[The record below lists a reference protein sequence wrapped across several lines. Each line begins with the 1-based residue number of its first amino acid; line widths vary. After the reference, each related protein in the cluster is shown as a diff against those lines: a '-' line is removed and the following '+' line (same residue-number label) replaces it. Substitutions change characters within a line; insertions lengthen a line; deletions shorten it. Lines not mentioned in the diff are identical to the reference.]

1 MISHQAVICLGLSQL
16 INWGISY
23 YLIGNF
29 GPAMATD
36 LGIGT
41 TAIYA
46 GLSLALVVMAATSPW
61 TGRLIDRLGG
71 RRVLPIGAVLNAVGC
86 VVLAISQSAWTYYAA
101 WIVLGLGMRLCL
113 YEAAFATLARIGGA
127 EARRAI
133 GQITLFGGLA
143 STVMW
148 PVGHALADMLGWRG
162 ALVVYALFSLA
173 TLPLYRSLPSEGRG
187 NIAAASSVKVEW
199 LARTPAQ
206 YRQAAVLFSV
216 IAMLTSFLAAG
227 NAAHMLSMLA
237 GMGLDPAMAV
247 GIAAMW
253 GVGQVVARLGE
264 VFFGRRIDPLLL
276 NLLIAC
282 VMPLC
287 FIAGLAASLP
297 VAAAIF
303 SFCYGA
309 CNGLF
314 TISKGTLP
322 LLLFDYRRYGALTGR
337 LLVPSFLLTAT
348 APLLYAAIIDSLG
361 AKAAMY
367 MALGVACVVLG
378 ASAKLAWMFRHR
390 A

>member
-1 MISHQAVICLGLSQL
+1 MISRQTVICLGLSQL

-29 GPAMATD
+29 GPAMADD
-36 LGIGT
+36 LGMGT

-71 RRVLPIGAVLNAVGC
+71 RRVLPVGAVLNALGC
-86 VVLAISQSAWTYYAA
+86 VVLAVSQSAWTYYAA
-101 WIVLGLGMRLCL
+101 WIFLGIGMRLCL
-113 YEAAFATLARIGGA
+113 YEAAFATLARIGGVQ
-127 EARRAI
+127 ARRAI

-148 PVGHALADMLGWRG
+148 PVGHALAGAMGWRG
-162 ALVVYALFSLA
+162 ALLVYAVFSLA
-173 TLPLYRSLPSEGRG
+173 TLPLYRGLPPDRRVTVTAS
-187 NIAAASSVKVEW
+187 AAALPTW

-206 YRQAAVLFSV
+206 YRQAAILFSV

-227 NAAHMLSMLA
+227 NAAHMLNILG
-237 GMGLDPAMAV
+237 GMGLDPALAV
-247 GIAAMW
+247 GIAALW
-253 GVGQVVARLGE
+253 GIGQVLARLGE
-264 VFFGRRIDPLLL
+264 FLFGQRIDPLKL

-282 VMPLC
+282 LLPLC
-287 FIAGLAASLP
+287 FLAGLAASVP

-322 LLLFDYRRYGALTGR
+322 LVLFDHRRYGALTGR

-348 APLLYAAIIDSLG
+348 APLLYAAIITNVG
-361 AKAAMY
+361 AKAAMG
-367 MALGVACVVLG
+367 MALAVACVVLG
-378 ASAKLAWMFRHR
+378 ASAWLVWMFRHR

>member
-1 MISHQAVICLGLSQL
+1 MISRRAVICLGLSQL

-23 YLIGNF
+23 YLVANF

-36 LGIGT
+36 LGLGT
-41 TAIYA
+41 TAVYA

-71 RRVLPIGAVLNAVGC
+71 RRVLPVGAVLNALGC
-86 VVLAISQSAWTYYAA
+86 VVLAVSQSVWTYYAA
-101 WIVLGLGMRLCL
+101 WIFLGLGMRLCL

-127 EARRAI
+127 DARRAI

-173 TLPLYRSLPSEGRG
+173 TLPLYRSLPEEVRG
-187 NIAAASSVKVEW
+187 STVASASVKPEW

-206 YRQAAVLFSV
+206 YRQAAILFSI
-216 IAMLTSFLAAG
+216 IATLTSFLAAG
-227 NAAHMLSMLA
+227 NAAHLLAMLG
-237 GMGLDPAMAV
+237 GMGLDPATAV
-247 GIAAMW
+247 GIAALW

-282 VMPLC
+282 VLPLC

-322 LLLFDYRRYGALTGR
+322 LLLFDYRRYGSLTGR

-361 AKAAMY
+361 ARAAMV

-378 ASAKLAWMFRHR
+378 ASARLAWMFRHR

>member
-1 MISHQAVICLGLSQL
+1 MISRRAVVCLGLSQL

-23 YLIGNF
+23 YLIANF
-29 GPAMATD
+29 GPAMAAD
-36 LGIGT
+36 LGLGT

-86 VVLAISQSAWTYYAA
+86 VVLAASQSAWTYYAA
-101 WIVLGLGMRLCL
+101 WIFLGLGMRLCL
-113 YEAAFATLARIGGA
+113 YEAVFATLARIGGA

-173 TLPLYRSLPSEGRG
+173 TLPLYRSLPGEASKGSS
-187 NIAAASSVKVEW
+187 AAASAKPEW

-227 NAAHMLSMLA
+227 NAAHLLAMLA
-237 GMGLDPAMAV
+237 GMGLDASTAV
-247 GIAAMW
+247 GIAALW

-282 VMPLC
+282 VLPLC
-287 FIAGLAASLP
+287 FVAGLAASLP

-348 APLLYAAIIDSLG
+348 APLLYAAVIDSLG
-361 AKAAMY
+361 AKAAMV
-367 MALGVACVVLG
+367 MALGVACAVLV
-378 ASAKLAWMFRHR
+378 ASAKLVWMFRHR

>member
-1 MISHQAVICLGLSQL
+1 MISRRAVICLGLSQL

-36 LGIGT
+36 LNIGT

-86 VVLAISQSAWTYYAA
+86 VLLAVSQSAWTYYAA

-113 YEAAFATLARIGGA
+113 YEAAFATLARIGGTD
-127 EARRAI
+127 ARRAI

-148 PVGHALADMLGWRG
+148 PVGHALAEVLGWRG
-162 ALVVYALFSLA
+162 AVVAYALFSLA
-173 TLPLYRSLPSEGRG
+173 TLPLYRSLPNERP
-187 NIAAASSVKVEW
+187 AKASASTTVKPDW

-206 YRQAAVLFSV
+206 YRQAAMLFSV
-216 IAMLTSFLAAG
+216 ISMLTSFLAAG
-227 NAAHMLSMLA
+227 NAAHLLAMLA
-237 GMGLDPAMAV
+237 GMGLDPSVAV
-247 GIAAMW
+247 GIAALW

-264 VFFGRRIDPLLL
+264 VFFGRRIDPLWL

-282 VMPLC
+282 VLPLC

-303 SFCYGA
+303 SYCYGA

-322 LLLFDYRRYGALTGR
+322 LVLFDHRRYGALTGR
-337 LLVPSFLLTAT
+337 LMVPSFLLTAT
-348 APLLYAAIIDSLG
+348 APLLYAAIIDKLG
-361 AKAAMY
+361 AGAAMG
-367 MALGVACVVLG
+367 MALVVACVVLG
-378 ASAKLAWMFRHR
+378 ASARLVWMFRHR